1 MPPIRQRDLNQF
13 LQRRQSRWKRLELLL
28 TRVEESGLSTLDPSE
43 VREFGALYRQTSS
56 DLVTARSRTANAEI
70 LDYLNDLVARTYA
83 QVYRSRRIDP
93 NRLIEFILA
102 DFPQLVRHAWKY
114 LALSSSVCLVC
125 FFAGWMM
132 SRADPMG
139 AYHFLPPG
147 MVRSIPALREKWRN
161 ESGHNIGMTEMSV
174 MSSFIMTHNIGIGL
188 SAFAGGI
195 FLGLPTLYVLVQ
207 TGVMVGV
214 LGEGM
219 SRNPTTAVNFWS
231 LILPHGIL
239 ELSAICVMGSAGFV
253 LASALAAPGRRTLRD
268 SLMERG
274 RVALFLALGGG
285 LMLVVAGLIEGFIT
299 PPAWIPPWVKLAFA
313 ALTLVGEVLYFA
325 RAGRSAPSARLA
337 ALLSHDPQQTQL
349 PTL

>member
-1 MPPIRQRDLNQF
+1 
-13 LQRRQSRWKRLELLL
+13 
-28 TRVEESGLSTLDPSE
+28 
-43 VREFGALYRQTSS
+43 
-56 DLVTARSRTANAEI
+56 
-70 LDYLNDLVARTYA
+70 
-83 QVYRSRRIDP
+83 
-93 NRLIEFILA
+93 
-102 DFPQLVRHAWKY
+102 
-114 LALSSSVCLVC
+114 
-125 FFAGWMM
+125 
-132 SRADPMG
+132 
-139 AYHFLPPG
+139 
-147 MVRSIPALREKWRN
+147 
-161 ESGHNIGMTEMSV
+161 
-174 MSSFIMTHNIGIGL
+174 MTHNIGIGL

-207 TGVMVGV
+207 TGVMGGV